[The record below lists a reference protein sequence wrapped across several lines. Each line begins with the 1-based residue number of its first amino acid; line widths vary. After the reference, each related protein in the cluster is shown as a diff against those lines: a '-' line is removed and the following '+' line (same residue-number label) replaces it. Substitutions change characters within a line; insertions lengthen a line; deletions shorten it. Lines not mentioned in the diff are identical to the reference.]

1 LPERLVFFRTMVR
14 RTAAV
19 LVLVSVVELAGQ
31 RPFAPPVSVD
41 ADDIGGV
48 VTSASGPEVGVW
60 VIAETTDLPTRFAK
74 VVVTDQQGRF
84 LVPDLPR
91 ATYDLW
97 VRGYGLVDSSRVRSM
112 PGRTTNLTALTA
124 PSASAAA
131 EYYPALYWFS
141 MLRVPGRQEFPV
153 GKVASQGAW
162 LNTIKTG
169 ACQSCHALGTNGM
182 RTVPATFAAA
192 GTSVEAWTR
201 RLQSGSARAL
211 MARDINRLD
220 PERALS
226 LFADWTDRIAAGELP
241 AAKPD
246 RPQGIE
252 RNLVITMWDWSRP
265 TAYLHDAVSTDRR
278 NPRINANGKV
288 FASAEDSTDLL
299 PVLDPGMHAVTEL
312 THPVRDPQTPSSKT
326 NPFGPSAFWGPEPI
340 WDSRTLSHN
349 PMMDERGRVWFTS
362 RVRPPDNPSVCTK
375 GSNHPAAQAFPLAQS
390 NRHLSMYDP
399 ATGRFTLISTC
410 FPTHHLHFAADRNHT
425 LWTSSGIEGG
435 PGVIGWLNRRMFE
448 ETGDEVR
455 SQGWTPFVL
464 DTNGNGRRDA
474 YVEPG
479 QPADSA
485 RDQRAAVNIYA
496 VAISPA
502 DGAVWGTVVGYPGHI
517 VRVTPGANPVE
528 TAISEVYDIPAPGF
542 GPRGGDVDRD
552 GVYWVSLASGHV
564 GRFDRR
570 KCKVLRGPTATGAH
584 CPEGWTL
591 HRLPGPQLRDVD
603 DSGSAEASYYVW
615 VDWFDTFGMGSN
627 VPIVMGN
634 LSDSIL
640 AFVNGSFITLRIPYP
655 SGFFP
660 KNVDGRIDNAG
671 AGWKG
676 KGLWSTSGTRTM
688 FHLEGGT
695 TNRPKA
701 ARFQLRP
708 NPLAK

>member
-1 LPERLVFFRTMVR
+1 MVR
-14 RTAAV
+14 RTVAL
-19 LVLVSVVELAGQ
+19 LVLVSVVEVTGQ
-31 RPFAPPVSVD
+31 RPSLPSVSVD

-48 VTSASGPEVGVW
+48 VASAAGPEAGVW
-60 VIAETTDLPTRFAK
+60 VIAETSDLPTRFAK
-74 VVVTDQQGRF
+74 VVVTDEQGRF

-112 PGRTTNLTALTA
+112 PGRTVNLTALAA
-124 PSASAAA
+124 PSAAAAA

-141 MLRVPGRQEFPV
+141 MLRVPPRQEFPV
-153 GKVASQGAW
+153 GKVTSQGAW
-162 LNTIKTG
+162 LNTVKTG
-169 ACQSCHALGTNGM
+169 ACQSCHALGTKGM
-182 RTVPATFAAA
+182 RTVSATFATA
-192 GTSVEAWTR
+192 GNSVEAWTR

-220 PERALS
+220 PERALG

-241 AAKPD
+241 SAKPN
-246 RPQGIE
+246 RPQGVE

-288 FASAEDSTDLL
+288 YASAEDSTDLL

-340 WDSRTLSHN
+340 WDSQTLSHN

-410 FPTHHLHFAADRNHT
+410 FPTHHLNFAADPSQT

-448 ETGDEVR
+448 ETGDEMR

-464 DTNGNGRRDA
+464 DTNGNGRRDS

-479 QPADSA
+479 QPADPA

-502 DGAVWGTVVGYPGHI
+502 DGAVWGTVVGYPGSI

-528 TAISEVYDIPAPGF
+528 TAISEVYDVPAPGF
-542 GPRGGDVDRD
+542 GPRGGDVDRN
-552 GVYWVSLASGHV
+552 GVYWVSLASGHI
-564 GRFDRR
+564 GQFDRR
-570 KCKVLRGPTATGAH
+570 KCKVVRGPTATGAH
-584 CPEGWTL
+584 CPDGWTL

-603 DSGSAEASYYVW
+603 DSGSAEASYYTW

-640 AFVNGSFITLRIPYP
+640 AFVNGSFVTLRIPYP

-708 NPLAK
+708 NPLAR

>member
-1 LPERLVFFRTMVR
+1 MVR
-14 RTAAV
+14 RTAAL
-19 LVLVSVVELAGQ
+19 LVLVSVVEVTGQ
-31 RPFAPPVSVD
+31 RPSAPTVSID

-48 VTSASGPEVGVW
+48 VASAAGPEAGVW

-74 VVVTDQQGRF
+74 VVTTDEQGRF

-97 VRGYGLVDSSRVRSM
+97 VRGYGLVDSSRVQSM
-112 PGRTTNLTALTA
+112 PGRTVNLTALAA

-141 MLRVPGRQEFPV
+141 MLRVPAQPEFPV

-162 LNTIKTG
+162 LNTVKTG
-169 ACQSCHALGTNGM
+169 ACQSCHALGTKGM
-182 RTVPATFAAA
+182 RTVSPTFAAT
-192 GTSVEAWTR
+192 GNSVEAWSH
-201 RLQSGSARAL
+201 RLQAGGARAL
-211 MARDINRLD
+211 MARDVNRLD
-220 PERALS
+220 PDRALR

-241 AAKPD
+241 SAKPD

-299 PVLDPGMHAVTEL
+299 PVLDPKTHGVTEL
-312 THPVRDPQTPSSKT
+312 KHPVRDPQTPSSKS
-326 NPFGPSAFWGPEPI
+326 NPFGPSAYWGPEPI
-340 WDSRTLSHN
+340 WDSQTLSHN

-362 RVRPPDNPSVCTK
+362 RVRPPDNQAVCAK
-375 GSNHPAAQAFPLAQS
+375 GSNHAAAQAFPLAQS

-410 FPTHHLHFAADRNHT
+410 FPTHHLNFAADANQT

-448 ETGDEVR
+448 ETGDEMR

-464 DTNGNGRRDA
+464 DTNGNGRRDS

-479 QPADSA
+479 QPADPA

-496 VAISPA
+496 VAVSPA

-528 TAISEVYDIPAPGF
+528 TAISEVYDVPAPGF
-542 GPRGGDVDRD
+542 GPRGGDVDRN
-552 GVYWVSLASGHV
+552 GVYWVSLASGHI
-564 GRFDRR
+564 GQFDRR

-603 DSGSAEASYYVW
+603 NSGSAEASYYTW
-615 VDWFDTFGMGSN
+615 VDWFDTFGMGRD

-640 AFVNGSFITLRIPYP
+640 AFVNGSFVTLRIPYP

-660 KNVDGRIDNAG
+660 KNVDGRIDNPG

>member
-1 LPERLVFFRTMVR
+1 MVR
-14 RTAAV
+14 RTVAL
-19 LVLVSVVELAGQ
+19 LVLVSVVEVTGQ
-31 RPFAPPVSVD
+31 RPSPPSVSVD

-48 VTSASGPEVGVW
+48 VASAAGPEAGVW
-60 VIAETTDLPTRFAK
+60 VIAETSDLPTRFAK
-74 VVVTDQQGRF
+74 VVVTDEQGRF

-112 PGRTTNLTALTA
+112 PGRTVNLTALAA

-141 MLRVPGRQEFPV
+141 MLRVPAQREFPV
-153 GKVASQGAW
+153 GKVTSQGAW
-162 LNTIKTG
+162 LNTVKTG
-169 ACQSCHALGTNGM
+169 ACQSCHALGTKGM
-182 RTVPATFAAA
+182 RTVSATFAAA
-192 GTSVEAWTR
+192 GNSVEAWTR

-220 PERALS
+220 PERALR

-241 AAKPD
+241 SAKPE
-246 RPQGIE
+246 RPQGIA

-299 PVLDPGMHAVTEL
+299 PVLDPSMHAVSEL

-362 RVRPPDNPSVCTK
+362 RVRPPDNPSECTK

-390 NRHLSMYDP
+390 NRHLSVYDP

-410 FPTHHLHFAADRNHT
+410 FPTHHLNFAADPGQT

-435 PGVIGWLNRRMFE
+435 PGVVGWLNRRMFE
-448 ETGDEVR
+448 ETGDEMR

-464 DTNGNGRRDA
+464 DTNGNGRRDS

-479 QPADSA
+479 QPADPA

-502 DGAVWGTVVGYPGHI
+502 DGAVWGTVVGYPGSI

-528 TAISEVYDIPAPGF
+528 TAISEVYDVPAPGF
-542 GPRGGDVDRD
+542 GPRGGDVDRS
-552 GVYWVSLASGHV
+552 GVYWVSLASGHI
-564 GRFDRR
+564 GQFDRR
-570 KCKVLRGPTATGAH
+570 KCKVLRGPTATGGH
-584 CPEGWTL
+584 CPEGWML
-591 HRLPGPQLRDVD
+591 HRLPGPQLLDVD
-603 DSGSAEASYYVW
+603 DSGSAEASYYTW
-615 VDWFDTFGMGSN
+615 IDWFDTFGMGNN

-701 ARFQLRP
+701 ARFQFRP
-708 NPLAK
+708 NPLAR

>member
-1 LPERLVFFRTMVR
+1 VVR
-14 RTAAV
+14 RIAAL
-19 LVLVSVVELAGQ
+19 LVLVFVAELGGQ
-31 RPFAPPVSVD
+31 RPSAPAVSVD
-41 ADDIGGV
+41 PDDIGGV
-48 VTSASGPEVGVW
+48 VTSATGPEAGVW
-60 VIAETTDLPTRFAK
+60 VIAETTDLPTRLAK

-112 PGRTTNLTALTA
+112 PGRTINLTALTA

-141 MLRVPGRQEFPV
+141 MLRVPARQEFPV
-153 GKVASQGAW
+153 GKVTSQGAW
-162 LNTIKTG
+162 LNTLKTG
-169 ACQSCHALGTNGM
+169 ACQSCHALGTKGM
-182 RTVPATFAAA
+182 RTVPAAFAAA
-192 GTSVEAWTR
+192 GNSVEAWTR
-201 RLQSGSARAL
+201 RVQSGSARAL

-220 PERALS
+220 PDRALR
-226 LFADWTDRIAAGELP
+226 LFADWTDRIANGELP
-241 AAKPD
+241 FAKPD
-246 RPQGIE
+246 RPQGVE
-252 RNLVITMWDWSRP
+252 RNLVITLWDWSRP

-299 PVLDPGMHAVTEL
+299 PVLDPSKHAVTEL

-340 WDSRTLSHN
+340 WDSKTLSHN

-362 RVRPPDNPSVCTK
+362 RVRPPDNPSFCTK
-375 GSNHPAAQAFPLAQS
+375 GSSHPAAQAFPLAQS

-399 ATGRFTLISTC
+399 AADRFTLISTC
-410 FPTHHLHFAADRNHT
+410 FPTHHLNFAADANQT

-448 ETGDEVR
+448 ETGDEAR

-464 DTNGNGRRDA
+464 DTNGNGRRDS

-479 QPADSA
+479 QPPDPG
-485 RDQRAAVNIYA
+485 RDQRAAVNLYA
-496 VAISPA
+496 VAVSPA

-528 TAISEVYDIPAPGF
+528 TAMSEVYDIPPPGF
-542 GPRGGDVDRD
+542 GPRGGDVDRN
-552 GVYWVSLASGHV
+552 GVYWVSLASGHI
-564 GRFDRR
+564 GQFDRR
-570 KCKVLRGPTATGAH
+570 KCRVLRGPTATGAH
-584 CPEGWTL
+584 CPEGWML

-603 DSGSAEASYYVW
+603 ESGSAEASYYTW
-615 VDWFDTFGMGSN
+615 VDWFDAFGTGSN

-708 NPLAK
+708 NPLAR

>member
-1 LPERLVFFRTMVR
+1 MVR
-14 RTAAV
+14 RTVAL
-19 LVLVSVVELAGQ
+19 LVLVSVVEVTGQ
-31 RPFAPPVSVD
+31 RPSLPSVSVD

-48 VTSASGPEVGVW
+48 VASAAGPEAGVW
-60 VIAETTDLPTRFAK
+60 VIAETSDLPTRFAK
-74 VVVTDQQGRF
+74 VVVTDEQGRF

-112 PGRTTNLTALTA
+112 PGRTVNLTALAA

-141 MLRVPGRQEFPV
+141 MLRVPARQEFPV
-153 GKVASQGAW
+153 GKVTSQGAW
-162 LNTIKTG
+162 LNTVKTG
-169 ACQSCHALGTNGM
+169 ACQSCHALGTKGM
-182 RTVPATFAAA
+182 RTVSATFATA
-192 GTSVEAWTR
+192 GNSVEAWTR

-220 PERALS
+220 PERALG

-241 AAKPD
+241 SAKPN
-246 RPQGIE
+246 RPQGVE

-288 FASAEDSTDLL
+288 YASAEDSTDLL

-340 WDSRTLSHN
+340 WDSQTLSHN

-410 FPTHHLHFAADRNHT
+410 FPTHHLNFAADPSQT

-448 ETGDEVR
+448 ETGDEMR

-464 DTNGNGRRDA
+464 DTNGNGRRDS

-479 QPADSA
+479 QPADPA

-502 DGAVWGTVVGYPGHI
+502 DGAVWGTVVGYPGSI

-528 TAISEVYDIPAPGF
+528 TAISEVYDVPAPGF
-542 GPRGGDVDRD
+542 GPRGGDVDRN
-552 GVYWVSLASGHV
+552 GVYWVSLASGHI
-564 GRFDRR
+564 GQFDRR

-603 DSGSAEASYYVW
+603 DSGSAEASYYTW

-640 AFVNGSFITLRIPYP
+640 AFVNGSFVTLRIPYP

-708 NPLAK
+708 NPLAR

>member
-1 LPERLVFFRTMVR
+1 
-14 RTAAV
+14 
-19 LVLVSVVELAGQ
+19 
-31 RPFAPPVSVD
+31 
-41 ADDIGGV
+41 
-48 VTSASGPEVGVW
+48 
-60 VIAETTDLPTRFAK
+60 
-74 VVVTDQQGRF
+74 
-84 LVPDLPR
+84 
-91 ATYDLW
+91 
-97 VRGYGLVDSSRVRSM
+97 M
-112 PGRTTNLTALTA
+112 PGRTVNLTALTA

-131 EYYPALYWFS
+131 EYYPAVYWFS
-141 MLRVPGRQEFPV
+141 MLRVPPRQEFPV
-153 GKVASQGAW
+153 GKVTSQGAW
-162 LNTIKTG
+162 LNTVKTG
-169 ACQSCHALGTNGM
+169 ACQSCHALGTKGM
-182 RTVPATFAAA
+182 RTVSATFAAA
-192 GTSVEAWTR
+192 GNSVEAWTR

-220 PERALS
+220 PERALR

-241 AAKPD
+241 SAKPD

-299 PVLDPGMHAVTEL
+299 PVLDPSMHAVTEL

-362 RVRPPDNPSVCTK
+362 RVRPPDNPGECTK

-399 ATGRFTLISTC
+399 AAGRFTLISTC
-410 FPTHHLHFAADRNHT
+410 FPTHHLNFAADPGQT

-448 ETGDEVR
+448 ETGDEMR

-464 DTNGNGRRDA
+464 DTNGNRRRDS

-479 QPADSA
+479 QPADPA

-502 DGAVWGTVVGYPGHI
+502 DGAVWGTVVGYPGSI

-528 TAISEVYDIPAPGF
+528 TAISEVYDVPAPGF
-542 GPRGGDVDRD
+542 GPRGGDVDRN
-552 GVYWVSLASGHV
+552 GVYWVSLASGHI
-564 GRFDRR
+564 GQFDRR

-584 CPEGWTL
+584 CPEGWML

-603 DSGSAEASYYVW
+603 DSGSAEASYYTW
-615 VDWFDTFGMGSN
+615 VDWFDTFGMGNN

-640 AFVNGSFITLRIPYP
+640 AFVNGSFVTLRIPYP

-708 NPLAK
+708 SPLAK

>member
-1 LPERLVFFRTMVR
+1 MVR
-14 RTAAV
+14 RTVAL
-19 LVLVSVVELAGQ
+19 LVLVSVVEVTGQ
-31 RPFAPPVSVD
+31 RPSLPSVSVD

-48 VTSASGPEVGVW
+48 VASAAGPEAGVW
-60 VIAETTDLPTRFAK
+60 VIAETSDLPTRFAK
-74 VVVTDQQGRF
+74 VVVTDEQGRF

-112 PGRTTNLTALTA
+112 PGRTVNLTALAA

-141 MLRVPGRQEFPV
+141 MLRVPPRQEFPV
-153 GKVASQGAW
+153 GKVTSQGAW
-162 LNTIKTG
+162 LNTVKTG
-169 ACQSCHALGTNGM
+169 ACQSCHALGTKGM
-182 RTVPATFAAA
+182 RTVSATFATA
-192 GTSVEAWTR
+192 GNSVEAWTR

-220 PERALS
+220 PERALG

-241 AAKPD
+241 SAKPN
-246 RPQGIE
+246 RPQGVE

-288 FASAEDSTDLL
+288 YASAEDSTDLL

-340 WDSRTLSHN
+340 WDSQTLSHN

-410 FPTHHLHFAADRNHT
+410 FPTHHLNFAADPSQT

-448 ETGDEVR
+448 ETGDEMR

-464 DTNGNGRRDA
+464 DTNGNGRRDS

-479 QPADSA
+479 QPADPA

-502 DGAVWGTVVGYPGHI
+502 DGAVWGTVVGYPGSI

-528 TAISEVYDIPAPGF
+528 TAISEVYDVPAPGF
-542 GPRGGDVDRD
+542 GPRGGDVDRN
-552 GVYWVSLASGHV
+552 GVYWVSLASGHI
-564 GRFDRR
+564 GQFDRR
-570 KCKVLRGPTATGAH
+570 KCKVVRGPTATGAH
-584 CPEGWTL
+584 CPDGWTL

-603 DSGSAEASYYVW
+603 DSGSAEASYYTW

-640 AFVNGSFITLRIPYP
+640 AFVNGSFVTLRIPYP

-708 NPLAK
+708 NPLAR

>member
-1 LPERLVFFRTMVR
+1 MVR
-14 RTAAV
+14 RTVAV
-19 LVLVSVVELAGQ
+19 LVLVCVAELAGQ
-31 RPFAPPVSVD
+31 RPSAPAVSID

-48 VTSASGPEVGVW
+48 VTSASGPEAGVW
-60 VIAETTDLPTRFAK
+60 VIAETTDLATRFAK

-112 PGRTTNLTALTA
+112 PGRTINLTALTA

-141 MLRVPGRQEFPV
+141 MLKVPARQEFPV
-153 GKVASQGAW
+153 GKVTSQGAW
-162 LNTIKTG
+162 LNTVKTG
-169 ACQSCHALGTNGM
+169 ACQSCHALGTKGM

-192 GTSVEAWTR
+192 GNSVEAWTR
-201 RLQSGSARAL
+201 RLQSGGARAL

-220 PERALS
+220 PERALR

-241 AAKPD
+241 SAKPA
-246 RPQGIE
+246 RPQGVE

-278 NPRINANGKV
+278 NPRINANGRV

-312 THPVRDPQTPSSKT
+312 THPVRDPQTPSSKA

-362 RVRPPDNPSVCTK
+362 RVRPQDNPSVCTK

-410 FPTHHLHFAADRNHT
+410 FPTHHLNFAADANHT

-464 DTNGNGRRDA
+464 DTNGNGRRDS

-479 QPADSA
+479 QRADPS

-502 DGAVWGTVVGYPGHI
+502 DGAVWGTVVGYPGHV

-528 TAISEVYDIPAPGF
+528 TAISEVYDVPAPGF
-542 GPRGGDVDRD
+542 GPRGGDVDRN
-552 GVYWVSLASGHV
+552 GVYWVSLASGHI
-564 GRFDRR
+564 GEFDRR

-603 DSGSAEASYYVW
+603 DSGSAEASYYTW

-634 LSDSIL
+634 LSDSIF
-640 AFVNGSFITLRIPYP
+640 AFVNGSFVTLRIPYP

-676 KGLWSTSGTRTM
+676 KGLWSTSATRAM

-708 NPLAK
+708 NPLAR

>member
-1 LPERLVFFRTMVR
+1 VVR
-14 RTAAV
+14 RTVAV
-19 LVLVSVVELAGQ
+19 LVLVSVAELAGQ
-31 RPFAPPVSVD
+31 RPSAPAVSID

-48 VTSASGPEVGVW
+48 VTSASGPEAGVW

-84 LVPDLPR
+84 VVPDLPR
-91 ATYDLW
+91 AAYDLW
-97 VRGYGLVDSSRVRSM
+97 VRGYGLVDSSRVPSM
-112 PGRTTNLTALTA
+112 PGRTINLTALTA

-141 MLRVPGRQEFPV
+141 MLRVPARQEFPV
-153 GKVASQGAW
+153 GKVTSQGAW
-162 LNTIKTG
+162 LNTVKSG
-169 ACQSCHALGTNGM
+169 ACQSCHALGTRGT
-182 RTVPATFAAA
+182 RTVPAAFAAA
-192 GTSVEAWTR
+192 GNSVEAWAR
-201 RLQSGSARAL
+201 RLESGSARAQ

-220 PERALS
+220 PARALR

-241 AAKPD
+241 SAKPD

-265 TAYLHDAVSTDRR
+265 TAYLHDAVSTDRH

-299 PVLDPGMHAVTEL
+299 PVLDPGTHAVTEL
-312 THPVRDPQTPSSKT
+312 THPVRDPQTPSSKI

-410 FPTHHLHFAADRNHT
+410 FPTHHLHFAADADHT

-448 ETGDEVR
+448 ETGDETR

-464 DTNGNGRRDA
+464 DTNGNGRRDS

-479 QPADSA
+479 QAADSA

-517 VRVTPGANPVE
+517 ARVTPGANPVE
-528 TAISEVYDIPAPGF
+528 TAIAEVYDVPAPGF
-542 GPRGGDVDRD
+542 GPRGGDVDRN
-552 GVYWVSLASGHV
+552 GVYWVSLASGHL
-564 GRFDRR
+564 GQFDRR

-603 DSGSAEASYYVW
+603 DSGSAEASYYTW

-640 AFVNGSFITLRIPYP
+640 AFVNGSFIALRIPYP

-676 KGLWSTSGTRTM
+676 KGLWSTSATRTM

>member
-1 LPERLVFFRTMVR
+1 
-14 RTAAV
+14 
-19 LVLVSVVELAGQ
+19 
-31 RPFAPPVSVD
+31 VD

-48 VTSASGPEVGVW
+48 VTSATGPEAGVW
-60 VIAETTDLPTRFAK
+60 VIAETSDLPTRFAK
-74 VVVTDQQGRF
+74 VVVTDEQGRF

-97 VRGYGLVDSSRVRSM
+97 VRGYGLVDSSRMRSM
-112 PGRTTNLTALTA
+112 PGRTVNLTALAA

-141 MLRVPGRQEFPV
+141 MLRVPARQEFPV
-153 GKVASQGAW
+153 GKVTSQGAW
-162 LNTIKTG
+162 LNTVKTG
-169 ACQSCHALGTNGM
+169 ACQSCHALGTKGM
-182 RTVPATFAAA
+182 RTVSATFAAA
-192 GTSVEAWTR
+192 GNSVEAWTR

-220 PERALS
+220 PERALR

-241 AAKPD
+241 SAKPD
-246 RPQGIE
+246 RPQGIA

-278 NPRINANGKV
+278 NPRINANGNV

-299 PVLDPGMHAVTEL
+299 PVLDPSMHAVTEL

-362 RVRPPDNPSVCTK
+362 RVRPSDNPSECTK

-410 FPTHHLHFAADRNHT
+410 FPTHHLNFAADPGQT

-464 DTNGNGRRDA
+464 DTNGNGRRDS

-479 QPADSA
+479 QPADPA

-502 DGAVWGTVVGYPGHI
+502 DGAVWGTVVGYPGSI

-528 TAISEVYDIPAPGF
+528 TAISEVYDVPPPGF
-542 GPRGGDVDRD
+542 GPRGGDVDRS
-552 GVYWVSLASGHV
+552 GVYWVSLASGHI
-564 GRFDRR
+564 GQFDRR
-570 KCKVLRGPTATGAH
+570 KCKVLRGPTATGGH
-584 CPEGWTL
+584 CPEGWRL
-591 HRLPGPQLRDVD
+591 HRLPGPQLLNVD
-603 DSGSAEASYYVW
+603 DSGSAEASYYTW
-615 VDWFDTFGMGSN
+615 VDWFDTFGMGNN

-701 ARFQLRP
+701 ARFHLRP

>member
-1 LPERLVFFRTMVR
+1 MVR
-14 RTAAV
+14 RTAAL
-19 LVLVSVVELAGQ
+19 LVLVFAVEVAGQ
-31 RPFAPPVSVD
+31 RPSAPTVSID
-41 ADDIGGV
+41 PDDIGGV
-48 VTSASGPEVGVW
+48 VVSAAGPEAGVW

-74 VVVTDQQGRF
+74 VVTTDGQGRF

-97 VRGYGLVDSSRVRSM
+97 VRGYGLVDSSRVRST
-112 PGRTTNLTALTA
+112 PGQMVNLAALVA

-141 MLRVPGRQEFPV
+141 MLRVPARQEFPV

-162 LNTIKTG
+162 LNTVKTG
-169 ACQSCHALGTNGM
+169 ACQSCHALGTKGM
-182 RTVPATFAAA
+182 RTVSATFAAT
-192 GTSVEAWTR
+192 GTSVEAWSR
-201 RLQSGSARAL
+201 RLQAGSARAL
-211 MARDINRLD
+211 MARDVNRLD
-220 PERALS
+220 PDRALQ

-241 AAKPD
+241 SAKPD

-252 RNLVITMWDWSRP
+252 RNLVITIWDWSRP

-299 PVLDPGMHAVTEL
+299 PVLDPNTHAVTEL
-312 THPVRDPQTPSSKT
+312 KHPVRDPQTPSSKS
-326 NPFGPSAFWGPEPI
+326 NPFGPSAYWGPEPI
-340 WDSRTLSHN
+340 WDSQTLSHN

-362 RVRPPDNPSVCTK
+362 RVRPPDNPAVCAK
-375 GSNHPAAQAFPLAQS
+375 GSSHTAAQAFPLAQS

-410 FPTHHLHFAADRNHT
+410 FPTHHLNFAADVNQT

-435 PGVIGWLNRRMFE
+435 PGVIGWLNRRTFE
-448 ETGDEVR
+448 DTGDEMR
-455 SQGWTPFVL
+455 SQGWTPFIL
-464 DTNGNGRRDA
+464 DTNGNGRRDS
-474 YVEPG
+474 YGEPG
-479 QPADSA
+479 EPADPA
-485 RDQRAAVNIYA
+485 RDRRAAVNLYA
-496 VAISPA
+496 VAVSPA
-502 DGAVWGTVVGYPGHI
+502 DAAVWGTVVGYPGHI
-517 VRVTPGANPVE
+517 VRVTPGANPVQ
-528 TAISEVYDIPAPGF
+528 TAISEVYDVPAPGF
-542 GPRGGDVDRD
+542 GPRGGDVDRN
-552 GVYWVSLASGHV
+552 GVYWVSLASGHI
-564 GRFDRR
+564 GQFDRR
-570 KCKVLRGPTATGAH
+570 KCNVLRGPTATGAH

-603 DSGSAEASYYVW
+603 DSGSAEASYYIW
-615 VDWFDTFGMGSN
+615 VDWFDTFGMGRD

-640 AFVNGSFITLRIPYP
+640 AFVNGSFVTLRIPYP

-660 KNVDGRIDNAG
+660 KNVDGRIDNPG

-708 NPLAK
+708 SPLAK

>member
-1 LPERLVFFRTMVR
+1 MVR
-14 RTAAV
+14 RTVAV
-19 LVLVSVVELAGQ
+19 LVLVCVAELAGQ
-31 RPFAPPVSVD
+31 RPSAPAVSID

-48 VTSASGPEVGVW
+48 VTSASGPEAGVW
-60 VIAETTDLPTRFAK
+60 VIAETTDLATRFAK
-74 VVVTDQQGRF
+74 VVVTDQEGRF

-112 PGRTTNLTALTA
+112 PGRTINLTALTA

-141 MLRVPGRQEFPV
+141 MLKVPARQEFPV
-153 GKVASQGAW
+153 GKVTSQGAW
-162 LNTIKTG
+162 LNTVKTG
-169 ACQSCHALGTNGM
+169 ACQSCHALGTKGM

-192 GTSVEAWTR
+192 GNSVEAWTR
-201 RLQSGSARAL
+201 RLQSGGARAL

-220 PERALS
+220 PERALR

-241 AAKPD
+241 SAKPA
-246 RPQGIE
+246 RPQGVE

-278 NPRINANGKV
+278 NPRINANGRV

-312 THPVRDPQTPSSKT
+312 THPVRDPQTPSSKA

-362 RVRPPDNPSVCTK
+362 RVRPQDNPSVCTK

-410 FPTHHLHFAADRNHT
+410 FPTHHLNFAADANHT

-464 DTNGNGRRDA
+464 DTNGNGRRDS

-479 QPADSA
+479 QRADPS

-502 DGAVWGTVVGYPGHI
+502 DGAVWGTVVGYPGHV

-528 TAISEVYDIPAPGF
+528 TAISEVYDVPAPGF
-542 GPRGGDVDRD
+542 GPRGGDVDRN
-552 GVYWVSLASGHV
+552 GVYWVSLASGHI
-564 GRFDRR
+564 GEFDRR

-603 DSGSAEASYYVW
+603 DSGSAEASYYTW

-634 LSDSIL
+634 LSDSIF
-640 AFVNGSFITLRIPYP
+640 AFVNGSFVTLRIPYP

-676 KGLWSTSGTRTM
+676 KGLWSTSATRAM

-708 NPLAK
+708 NPLAR